1 MQVFG
6 PLTPGSASSQE
17 VDFGIV
23 REYGIKEPTLKGY
36 VFPTPDEA
44 LIRERYEYSCTM
56 TINSAYME
64 SAFHCSGAHGRC
76 DRWKRC

>member
-23 REYGIKEPTLKGY
+23 REYDIKEPTLKGY

-44 LIRERYEYSCTM
+44 LIRERYEILLRHDDQFRVYGIGFSL
-56 TINSAYME
+56 
-64 SAFHCSGAHGRC
+64 FGRAWTL
-76 DRWKRC
+76 RWKRC